1 MPEKNLLA
9 SFQSLEAAKKCQ
21 DALRQAG
28 FDVVQVDNIQPGNQ
42 GGTLPHAP
50 LVEWGRYGYQT
61 DRLQDKWTS
70 SSSWTN
76 SHTGLIE
83 GAAWLLTAV
92 VPAEGAEKAAHII
105 EQYGGS
111 L

>member
-9 SFQSLEAAKKCQ
+9 SFANLDAAKKCQ
-21 DALRQAG
+21 AALKNAG
-28 FDVVQVDNIQPGNQ
+28 FPVVQVDNLDPTNMD
-42 GGTLPHAP
+42 LPHAP
-50 LVEWGRYGYQT
+50 LVEWGRYGYQA
-61 DRLQDKWTS
+61 DRLDDKWTDA
-70 SSSWTN
+70 SSWQD

-83 GAAWLLTAV
+83 GASWLLTAV
-92 VPAEGAEKAAHII
+92 VDADRAGEAAHII

>member
-1 MPEKNLLA
+1 MSEKNLLA
-9 SFQSLEAAKKCQ
+9 SFQNLEAAKKCQ
-21 DALRQAG
+21 DALREAG
-28 FDVVQVDNIQPGNQ
+28 FDVVQVDDLEPGNQ
-42 GGTLPHAP
+42 AGTLPHTP
-50 LVEWGRYGYQT
+50 LVQWGRYGYQT

-70 SSSWTN
+70 SSSWTD

-92 VPAEGAEKAAHII
+92 VPAEGAAKAARII
-105 EQYGGS
+105 AQYGGS

>member
-9 SFQSLEAAKKCQ
+9 SFANLEAAKRCQ
-21 DALRQAG
+21 HELRQQG
-28 FDVVQVDNIQPGNQ
+28 FDVVQVDDLTPKGDAA
-42 GGTLPHAP
+42 LPHAP
-50 LVEWGRYGYQT
+50 LVEWGRYGYQA
-61 DRLQDKWTS
+61 DRIDDKWTS
-70 SSSWTN
+70 PGSWTD

-92 VPAEGAEKAAHII
+92 VPAEEAARAAHII

>member
-9 SFQSLEAAKKCQ
+9 SFQNLEAAKKCQ
-21 DALRQAG
+21 NALRQAG
-28 FDVVQVDNIQPGNQ
+28 FDVVQVDDIQPGSQ

-70 SSSWTN
+70 SSSWTD

-92 VPAEGAEKAAHII
+92 VPAEGAERAAHII